1 MKKFNKITPEGTK
14 DILFEECLSQRTVSE
29 RLTHIFKMRGYN
41 EVITPGMEYY
51 DVFDA
56 PNAAI
61 PQYEMYKSTDNKCRL
76 IVFSPDLLCST
87 ANDIIRVKYI
97 QPVLD
102 GELTVPRLIRAGT
115 NLHESVSAAFQTA
128 YTMLENRPPFFE
140 FPVKAA
146 MLSAFG
152 ALVQNG
158 VSARISASKRA
169 AADSIKAAIAFI
181 QENYRSAVSVQQLA
195 HAAGMSE
202 GHFCRVFKQ
211 YTLKTPVQ
219 FINGVRLSHAL
230 ELLTATNLRVLDIAM
245 DCGFNS
251 MSYFIEVF
259 RTEYDATPLQY
270 RKKLEE
276 IKVPK

>member
-1 MKKFNKITPEGTK
+1 MGDGLLGHGQT
-14 DILFEECLSQRTVSE
+14 L
-29 RLTHIFKMRGYN
+29 
-41 EVITPGMEYY
+41 PG
-51 DVFDA
+51 DH
-56 PNAAI
+56 
-61 PQYEMYKSTDNKCRL
+61 RL
-76 IVFSPDLLCST
+76 IDLGL
-87 ANDIIRVKYI
+87 A
-97 QPVLD
+97 VLD
-102 GELTVPRLIRAGT
+102 GAVDPNADPIEADINQA
-115 NLHESVSAAFQTA
+115 AAFQTA

>member
-1 MKKFNKITPEGTK
+1 MREARRHGDALMPVMNYCIRREDRFHALDCHWHSEMELFRVMQGTLTVQCGT
-14 DILFEECLSQRTVSE
+14 DLFEAHAGDIVFFNSGELHAAV
-29 RLTHIFKMRGYN
+29 
-41 EVITPGMEYY
+41 PMEAGEELY
-51 DVFDA
+51 FEA
-56 PNAAI
+56 
-61 PQYEMYKSTDNKCRL
+61 

-102 GELTVPRLIRAGT
+102 
-115 NLHESVSAAFQTA
+115 AAFQTA

>member
-1 MKKFNKITPEGTK
+1 MRFTDKNQFDRMREARRHGDALMPVMNYCIRREDRFHALDCHWHSEMELFRVMQGTLTVQCGT
-14 DILFEECLSQRTVSE
+14 DLFEA
-29 RLTHIFKMRGYN
+29 HAGDI
-41 EVITPGMEYY
+41 
-51 DVFDA
+51 VFF
-56 PNAAI
+56 NSGELHAAV
-61 PQYEMYKSTDNKCRL
+61 PVEAGEELYFEA

-102 GELTVPRLIRAGT
+102 GELPVPRLIRAGT
-115 NLHESVSAAFQTA
+115 TLHESVSAAFQT
-128 YTMLENRPPFFE
+128 
-140 FPVKAA
+140 
-146 MLSAFG
+146 
-152 ALVQNG
+152 
-158 VSARISASKRA
+158 
-169 AADSIKAAIAFI
+169 ADSIKAAIAFI

>member
-1 MKKFNKITPEGTK
+1 MREARRHGDALMPVMNYCIRREDRFHALDCHWHSEMELFRVMQGTLTVQCGT
-14 DILFEECLSQRTVSE
+14 DLFEA
-29 RLTHIFKMRGYN
+29 HAG
-41 EVITPGMEYY
+41 
-51 DVFDA
+51 D
-56 PNAAI
+56 
-61 PQYEMYKSTDNKCRL
+61 
-76 IVFSPDLLCST
+76 IVFFNS
-87 ANDIIRVKYI
+87 
-97 QPVLD
+97 
-102 GELTVPRLIRAGT
+102 GELHAAVPVKAGEE
-115 NLHESVSAAFQTA
+115 LYFEAIVFKTA

>member
-1 MKKFNKITPEGTK
+1 
-14 DILFEECLSQRTVSE
+14 
-29 RLTHIFKMRGYN
+29 
-41 EVITPGMEYY
+41 
-51 DVFDA
+51 
-56 PNAAI
+56 
-61 PQYEMYKSTDNKCRL
+61 
-76 IVFSPDLLCST
+76 
-87 ANDIIRVKYI
+87 
-97 QPVLD
+97 
-102 GELTVPRLIRAGT
+102 
-115 NLHESVSAAFQTA
+115 
-128 YTMLENRPPFFE
+128 
-140 FPVKAA
+140 

-152 ALVQNG
+152 ALAQNG

>member
-1 MKKFNKITPEGTK
+1 MPVMNYCIRREDRFHALDCHWHSEMELFRVMQGTLTVQCGT
-14 DILFEECLSQRTVSE
+14 DLFEA
-29 RLTHIFKMRGYN
+29 HAGDI
-41 EVITPGMEYY
+41 
-51 DVFDA
+51 VFF
-56 PNAAI
+56 NSGELHAAV
-61 PQYEMYKSTDNKCRL
+61 PVEAGEELYFEA

-115 NLHESVSAAFQTA
+115 NLHESVSATFQTA

-230 ELLTATNLRVLDIAM
+230 ELLTAQICACSTLPWTVAL
-245 DCGFNS
+245 
-251 MSYFIEVF
+251 
-259 RTEYDATPLQY
+259 TP
-270 RKKLEE
+270 
-276 IKVPK
+276 

>member
-1 MKKFNKITPEGTK
+1 
-14 DILFEECLSQRTVSE
+14 
-29 RLTHIFKMRGYN
+29 
-41 EVITPGMEYY
+41 
-51 DVFDA
+51 
-56 PNAAI
+56 
-61 PQYEMYKSTDNKCRL
+61 
-76 IVFSPDLLCST
+76 
-87 ANDIIRVKYI
+87 
-97 QPVLD
+97 
-102 GELTVPRLIRAGT
+102 
-115 NLHESVSAAFQTA
+115 
-128 YTMLENRPPFFE
+128 
-140 FPVKAA
+140 

-211 YTLKTPVQ
+211 YTLK
-219 FINGVRLSHAL
+219 S
-230 ELLTATNLRVLDIAM
+230 D
-245 DCGFNS
+245 
-251 MSYFIEVF
+251 FIEVF

>member
-1 MKKFNKITPEGTK
+1 M
-14 DILFEECLSQRTVSE
+14 
-29 RLTHIFKMRGYN
+29 
-41 EVITPGMEYY
+41 
-51 DVFDA
+51 
-56 PNAAI
+56 
-61 PQYEMYKSTDNKCRL
+61 
-76 IVFSPDLLCST
+76 
-87 ANDIIRVKYI
+87 
-97 QPVLD
+97 
-102 GELTVPRLIRAGT
+102 
-115 NLHESVSAAFQTA
+115 
-128 YTMLENRPPFFE
+128 
-140 FPVKAA
+140 
-146 MLSAFG
+146 
-152 ALVQNG
+152 
-158 VSARISASKRA
+158 
-169 AADSIKAAIAFI
+169 
-181 QENYRSAVSVQQLA
+181 QQLA
-195 HAAGMSE
+195 QAAGMSE

>member
-1 MKKFNKITPEGTK
+1 MREARRHGDALMPVMNYCIRREDRFHALDCHWHSEMELFRVMQGTLTVQCGT
-14 DILFEECLSQRTVSE
+14 DLFEA
-29 RLTHIFKMRGYN
+29 HAG
-41 EVITPGMEYY
+41 
-51 DVFDA
+51 D
-56 PNAAI
+56 
-61 PQYEMYKSTDNKCRL
+61 
-76 IVFSPDLLCST
+76 IVFFNSGELHAADLLCST

-115 NLHESVSAAFQTA
+115 TLHERVSAAFQTA